1 MAYGTG
7 AFQNNPKVANQG
19 ANDAT
24 DFQRMLQM
32 AMLASMMNE
41 KAAIGYGL
49 GALIGG
55 GIKHRQDAADQ
66 AKIQAM
72 NSKKYQ
78 FGTPNGTD
86 VLMQKWNPLARQK
99 PLTMQEV
106 ASAGAA
112 LNQSPNGANAMSFT
126 VPPQVALSDGKS
138 VSVGSMGQPTFDA
151 GNVSYPAD
159 QPAMNANAQPAF
171 SLLDPNKHPYGY

>member
-1 MAYGTG
+1 MAIGVG
-7 AFQNNPKVANQG
+7 AFQNNPKVANRD

-55 GIKHRQDAADQ
+55 GIKHRYDAAND
-66 AKIQAM
+66 AKIRAA
-72 NSKKYQ
+72 NAKKYQ
-78 FGTPNGTD
+78 FGVPNGVDT
-86 VLMQKWNPLARQK
+86 LMSKWNPVANK
-99 PLTMQEV
+99 PVTLQEV
-106 ASAGAA
+106 AAAGTA
-112 LNQSPNGANAMSFT
+112 LNQSPNGVSATSFT
-126 VPPQVALSDGKS
+126 VPPQVTLSDGTTAN
-138 VSVGSMGQPTFDA
+138 VVGAGQPTFGA
-151 GNVSYPAD
+151 GNAAYPAG
-159 QPAMNANAQPAF
+159 QQTMNTNAQPTF